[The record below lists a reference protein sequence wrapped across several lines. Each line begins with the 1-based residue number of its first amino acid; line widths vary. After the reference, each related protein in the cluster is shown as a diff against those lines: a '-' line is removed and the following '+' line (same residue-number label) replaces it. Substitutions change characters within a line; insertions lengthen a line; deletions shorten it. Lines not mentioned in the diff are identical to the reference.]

1 MLSLINT
8 LCKISGWIKS
18 RPKETAIITLS
29 VLLAC
34 SLVCNET
41 ARRRYERS
49 ITDISDTV
57 SVYRTRNGE
66 LRKSAESYVVSL
78 AELKRLNSDLYDEV
92 RNLRAKPLVV
102 TKTEYVTEIDTLY
115 IKADSVTVGHGGAA
129 EFGWSH
135 SDRWTSVSGVSSW
148 NPADSSGVTR
158 IDRLSTRIPLRL
170 SVVENGDGGLDI
182 VAGSDC
188 PYADVRAISG
198 AVVSPERI
206 KAVSARR
213 SRWGVSATA
222 GYGAAAVDG
231 QVRLAPYAGIGISYN
246 LITF

>member
-1 MLSLINT
+1 MLSIVNI
-8 LCKISGWIKS
+8 LCKIFGWIKS
-18 RPKETAIITLS
+18 RPKETAIIALS
-29 VLLAC
+29 VLLTC
-34 SLVCNET
+34 SIISNET
-41 ARRRYERS
+41 ARRRYGRS

-115 IKADSVTVGHGGAA
+115 IKSDSVRVEGGAA

-198 AVVSPERI
+198 AVVSPEKI

-213 SRWGVSATA
+213 PRWGVSATA
-222 GYGAAAVDG
+222 GYGAAVMNG